1 MVSHCV
7 WNLIQ
12 KFPFLLNGYEY
23 CVLDLASMIQLI
35 GKVLRQRL
43 PLECSA
49 NWLLKGFDKGSREP
63 RRSRCGS
70 LKAPSSLT
78 PGPAPGRW
86 TSWTW
91 LSHET
96 KSTHRASCHMKEP
109 GLQLNQIAAKLF
121 LSREIAFCSGRCRGG
136 ENVASSYV
144 HELFYI
150 ILHASKDY
158 LI

>member
-1 MVSHCV
+1 
-7 WNLIQ
+7 
-12 KFPFLLNGYEY
+12 
-23 CVLDLASMIQLI
+23 MIQLI

-70 LKAPSSLT
+70 LKAPSSST

-86 TSWTW
+86 NSWTW

-121 LSREIAFCSGRCRGG
+121 LSREIAFCSGRCRGV

-144 HELFYI
+144 HELFHV
-150 ILHASKDY
+150 ILCISKIY
-158 LI
+158 LIIAPFQNFISKSCYTLFSRLIASCRSFVP